1 MNVFAN
7 IWRSWVLVCGML
19 VFLLYIA
26 IVRYVH
32 FKEKNEQYLVD
43 RLSLISSE
51 LKGYFD
57 KVEREGGALLD
68 NFELF
73 SGGGTIDL
81 IIKQRV
87 EKADFVSAIGWIAND
102 GRFFTT

>member
-57 KVEREGGALLD
+57 KVEREGGLCWIILS
-68 NFELF
+68 F
-73 SGGGTIDL
+73 SLGGGQL
-81 IIKQRV
+81 IL
-87 EKADFVSAIGWIAND
+87 S
-102 GRFFTT
+102 

>member
-73 SGGGTIDL
+73 SGGGQL
-81 IIKQRV
+81 IL
-87 EKADFVSAIGWIAND
+87 S
-102 GRFFTT
+102 